1 MFKNYIKIAW
11 RNLKKDKTFSF
22 INLFGLTLGITCSL
36 LILLW
41 IQDERSVDNFHA
53 NGNRLYLLYES
64 RHSTDQV
71 NAGYGTP
78 GILAPQLKNEI
89 PEIEYA
95 ADISWLKD
103 TPDQLVFTASD
114 KTLQFNTCYAGPDF
128 FKMLSYPLIEGEAK
142 NALSSPMSICVS
154 EKMAKAFFGSA
165 AAAYGKTIRYENK
178 KDLAVTGVFSD
189 LPENASAKFD
199 CLINWSTFLDDNT
212 WARDW
217 GNSGPNTLIMLN
229 KNANAELV
237 SKKIIHF
244 LDTYIPPTNNYKVEL
259 GMQKFGDS
267 YLHAEFKNGTISGGR
282 IEYVR
287 LFILIAILIM
297 VIACINFMNLSTA
310 RSAKRSREIGIRK
323 VAGASRISLIFQFL
337 TEALVLSLIA
347 VGIAVCLAAFLLPYF
362 NQLTTKNIL
371 FPFKNT
377 NFWVGMF
384 LLSLITGLAAGSYPA
399 LFLSSFK
406 PIMVLKKSLKFSVKS
421 IVFRKGLVVFQFVLS
436 IVLIASTI
444 IISQQVNYIR
454 EMNLGYNKENLVE
467 FSLQNNLVNKYNL
480 FKQEALN
487 APGIKWVSRIGEN
500 PTSIGSSTYGV
511 SWAGKDPNA
520 TQLFT
525 NSAVGYDF
533 VKTMDLKLLAGRDFA
548 TAFPTD
554 TAGYLINESA
564 QKLMG
569 YKDAVGKS
577 ITFWGKTGPIIGVVK
592 DFHFASVRD
601 PIKPLILYF
610 GENKDWGNVLVRTEK
625 DKTKQAIT
633 SLAKIYKS
641 INSGLTLNYSFV
653 DDDYNKLYK
662 QETLLGKLTDYFS
675 LLAIIIT
682 CLGLLGLVTLAV
694 AQRKKEIGI
703 RKVLGAGITSV
714 FALLSKEF
722 IQLVVL
728 AFVIATPLAL
738 WLMKTWLNNY
748 AYKIEIS
755 WWIFLLAG
763 LLSIAI
769 AIITVSFEAI
779 KAAIANPVDSLR
791 SE

>member
-1 MFKNYIKIAW
+1 
-11 RNLKKDKTFSF
+11 
-22 INLFGLTLGITCSL
+22 
-36 LILLW
+36 
-41 IQDERSVDNFHA
+41 
-53 NGNRLYLLYES
+53 
-64 RHSTDQV
+64 
-71 NAGYGTP
+71 
-78 GILAPQLKNEI
+78 
-89 PEIEYA
+89 
-95 ADISWLKD
+95 
-103 TPDQLVFTASD
+103 
-114 KTLQFNTCYAGPDF
+114 
-128 FKMLSYPLIEGEAK
+128 
-142 NALSSPMSICVS
+142 
-154 EKMAKAFFGSA
+154 
-165 AAAYGKTIRYENK
+165 
-178 KDLAVTGVFSD
+178 
-189 LPENASAKFD
+189 
-199 CLINWSTFLDDNT
+199 
-212 WARDW
+212 
-217 GNSGPNTLIMLN
+217 
-229 KNANAELV
+229 
-237 SKKIIHF
+237 
-244 LDTYIPPTNNYKVEL
+244 
-259 GMQKFGDS
+259 
-267 YLHAEFKNGTISGGR
+267 
-282 IEYVR
+282 
-287 LFILIAILIM
+287 
-297 VIACINFMNLSTA
+297 MNLSTA

-633 SLAKIYKS
+633 SLEKIYKS